1 MRNGIGIASVLA
13 TCALVWAI
21 FAGSSSMAADLSQ
34 PTGALARFSAA
45 ADPQPMP
52 ALPIAAADQRQT
64 TLAEF
69 AGKVVV
75 VNFWAT
81 WCAPCIREMP
91 SLDRLQAAIGDDD
104 LAVVA
109 LSQDRN
115 GWPVMQPFVDRLD
128 VHRIHVFHDP
138 GGAVGRALAVRAL
151 PTTVLYGRDGREI
164 GRLIGT
170 ADWDSP
176 EALALIRRHLG
187 S

>member
-1 MRNGIGIASVLA
+1 
-13 TCALVWAI
+13 
-21 FAGSSSMAADLSQ
+21 MAADPSQ
-34 PTGALARFSAA
+34 PAGAIARFAA
-45 ADPQPMP
+45 ATAPQPMP
-52 ALPIAAADQRQT
+52 DLPMTAADGSAT
-64 TLAEF
+64 GLSAF

-115 GWPVMQPFVDRLD
+115 GWAVMQPFVDRLD
-128 VHRIHVFHDP
+128 VRRLHVFHDP
-138 GGAVGRALAVRAL
+138 NGAIGRAAGARAL
-151 PTTVLYGRDGREI
+151 PTTVVYGRDGREV
-164 GRLIGT
+164 GRLVGT